1 MIAYTSIIR
10 YIYYIIHILMIKK
23 ILPLMFVIVFGVSSA
38 RAFSPQ
44 YKGFA
49 DMYTGISALAGM
61 STSHG
66 LVITDGLFVGAGGDI
81 AVSPEH
87 YTNPMVLFAEGRYKF
102 MKNRISPFVILRA
115 GGGLGFYHND
125 GCYYISQGGGCSF
138 DLTEKF
144 GFDASITTSLYN
156 STFAFSFRVGIH
168 F

>member
-1 MIAYTSIIR
+1 MTIKFK
-10 YIYYIIHILMIKK
+10 HLLEMKK
-23 ILPLMFVIVFGVSSA
+23 ILPLIIAIIFGVSLA

-49 DMYTGISALAGM
+49 DMYTGISSLAGM

-66 LVITDGLFVGAGGDI
+66 LVIMDGLFVGAGGDI
-81 AVSPEH
+81 ALSPEH

-102 MKNRISPFVILRA
+102 MNLRA
-115 GGGLGFYHND
+115 GGGLGFYDND

-144 GFDASITTSLYN
+144 GLDASITTSLYN